1 MLQIKTDLCRCV
13 YYKAKYG
20 SLAINNYWISVFHLW
35 LVSRKAGHGGFIGKC
50 MVDDYGHKEN
60 PLKSGHGK

>member
-35 LVSRKAGHGGFIGKC
+35 LVSRKAGHGGFIGKF
-50 MVDDYGHKEN
+50 DFRRIPE
-60 PLKSGHGK
+60 